1 MVSEG
6 WAMIEIPTAIA
17 PGEAE
22 RRFPPL
28 YQSERVY
35 SLIMA
40 ANNRIA
46 MKAEDTLS
54 EKYLFKRIK
63 LEPGDYRLMVVHTAI
78 GEGGGGVGS
87 DTVEFVVK

>member
-1 MVSEG
+1 
-6 WAMIEIPTAIA
+6 MIEIPTAIA
-17 PGEAE
+17 PGQAY
-22 RRFPPL
+22 RDFQPL

-40 ANNRIA
+40 ANNRLA
-46 MKAEDTLS
+46 MKAEDTLN

-63 LEPGDYRLMVVHTAI
+63 LEPGNYRLMVVHTAVED
-78 GEGGGGVGS
+78 GRGVGS